1 MDMFDFIE
9 ANEAAI
15 VESQG
20 LRADW
25 YEITGAHYDS
35 RHDFYTLD
43 ICARRGSEAEADDLQ
58 RFEAEMSADELR
70 DAVEDSKNPQEQSKM
85 TNEEKLAHA
94 REIARALD
102 LKYSRLLNSPRI
114 AKMAEANVTRM
125 QYALEDGDQAWF
137 DEEYLQ
143 TTILG

>member
-25 YEITGAHYDS
+25 YEITGAHYNS
-35 RHDFYTLD
+35 RDDFYTLD

-70 DAVEDSKNPQEQSKM
+70 DAVDC
-85 TNEEKLAHA
+85 
-94 REIARALD
+94 RD
-102 LKYSRLLNSPRI
+102 
-114 AKMAEANVTRM
+114 
-125 QYALEDGDQAWF
+125 
-137 DEEYLQ
+137 
-143 TTILG
+143 

>member
-58 RFEAEMSADELR
+58 RFEVEMSADELR
-70 DAVEDSKNPQEQSKM
+70 ET
-85 TNEEKLAHA
+85 TNT
-94 REIARALD
+94 
-102 LKYSRLLNSPRI
+102 SC
-114 AKMAEANVTRM
+114 
-125 QYALEDGDQAWF
+125 Q
-137 DEEYLQ
+137 
-143 TTILG
+143 